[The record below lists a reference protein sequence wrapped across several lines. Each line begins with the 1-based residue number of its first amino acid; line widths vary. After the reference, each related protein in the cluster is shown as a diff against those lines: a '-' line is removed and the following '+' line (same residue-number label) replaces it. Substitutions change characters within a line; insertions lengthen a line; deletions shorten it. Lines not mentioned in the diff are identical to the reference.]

1 MTAPTVTRAGV
12 VEATRELI
20 RSEGLDAVS
29 LRRVGRA
36 VGVTA
41 PALYAHV
48 KDKEDLLRA
57 VASTQY
63 AELVERLHAVDE
75 ADPLDRVRA
84 SCHVYVDLALDEPEL
99 FRAMFLFPPALEDI
113 DPLGVEFDAATEA
126 FAISAAAATAA
137 VEAGILEGEP
147 LTISFALWTVSHG
160 LASVIQMGLQL
171 TEQQQ
176 SDLTDTVIDGLL
188 RGLTPAPDTQPG
200 SLDRP

>member
-1 MTAPTVTRAGV
+1 VTAPTVTRSGII
-12 VEATRELI
+12 EATRELI
-20 RSEGLDAVS
+20 RSEGLDAIS

-48 KDKEDLLRA
+48 DDKEDLLRA
-57 VASTQY
+57 VAATQY
-63 AELVERLHAVDE
+63 AELVDRLSAVVED
-75 ADPLDRVRA
+75 DPLDRVRA
-84 SCHVYVDLALDEPEL
+84 SCHVYVDLAVDEPEL
-99 FRAMFLFPPALEDI
+99 FRVMFLFPPAVEDV
-113 DPLGVEFDAATEA
+113 DPLGVELDAATEA

-137 VEAGILEGEP
+137 VEAGLLDGDP

-176 SDLTDTVIDGLL
+176 ADLTDTVIDGLL
-188 RGLTPAPDTQPG
+188 RGLTPG
-200 SLDRP
+200 R

>member
-1 MTAPTVTRAGV
+1 VTAPTVTRSGI

-20 RSEGLDAVS
+20 RSEGLDAIS

-48 KDKEDLLRA
+48 NDKEDLLRA
-57 VASTQY
+57 VAATQY
-63 AELVERLHAVDE
+63 AELVDRLMAVDE
-75 ADPLDRVRA
+75 DDPLDRVRS

-99 FRAMFLFPPALEDI
+99 FRVMFLFPPAVDDV
-113 DPLGVEFDAATEA
+113 DPLGVELDAATEA

-137 VEAGILEGEP
+137 VEAGLLDGDP
-147 LTISFALWTVSHG
+147 LTISFALWTASHG

-176 SDLTDTVIDGLL
+176 ADLTDTVIDGLL
-188 RGLTPAPDTQPG
+188 RGLTPG
-200 SLDRP
+200 R

>member
-1 MTAPTVTRAGV
+1 MTSPTVTRAGI

-48 KDKEDLLRA
+48 QDKEDLLRA
-57 VASTQY
+57 VAATQY
-63 AELVERLHAVDE
+63 AELVDRLTAVGDH
-75 ADPLDRVRA
+75 DPLERVRA

-99 FRAMFLFPPALEDI
+99 FRAMFLFPPAVEEV
-113 DPLGVEFDAATEA
+113 DPLGVELDAATEA
-126 FAISAAAATAA
+126 FTLSAAAATAA
-137 VEAGILEGEP
+137 VEAGILEGDP
-147 LTISFALWTVSHG
+147 LTISFALWTASHG

-176 SDLTDTVIDGLL
+176 VDLTDTVIDGLL
-188 RGLTPAPDTQPG
+188 RGLTP
-200 SLDRP
+200 RR

>member
-1 MTAPTVTRAGV
+1 MTSPTVTRVGI

-57 VASTQY
+57 VAATQY
-63 AELVERLHAVDE
+63 AELVERLAEVDQL
-75 ADPLDRVRA
+75 DPLERVRA

-99 FRAMFLFPPALEDI
+99 FRVMFLFPPAVEDV
-113 DPLGVEFDAATEA
+113 DPLGVELDAATEA
-126 FAISAAAATAA
+126 FTLSAAAATAA
-137 VEAGILEGEP
+137 VEAGILDGDP
-147 LTISFALWTVSHG
+147 LTISFALWTASHG

-176 SDLTDTVIDGLL
+176 VDLTDTVIDGLL
-188 RGLTPAPDTQPG
+188 RGLTP
-200 SLDRP
+200 RP